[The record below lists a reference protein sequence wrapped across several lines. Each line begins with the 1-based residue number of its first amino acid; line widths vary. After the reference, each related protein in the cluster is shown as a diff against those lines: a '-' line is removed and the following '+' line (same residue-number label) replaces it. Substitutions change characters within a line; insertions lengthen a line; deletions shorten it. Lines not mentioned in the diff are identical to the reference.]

1 MHICVKALLDKQG
14 GFLRSKEVQMKDSP
28 HFWEDLK
35 SGRFASMVRES
46 SKGQTVS
53 NSAEV
58 YNILKPLVAKHDD
71 VEVLYGIFL
80 DAKNHIIDIQELS
93 RGTLSASAV
102 YPREVVKKVIEIKAA
117 AIILAHN
124 HPSGDTT
131 PSSEDR
137 EITTRVGL
145 ILHAMGVTLHDHT
158 IIGNGHH
165 SMADSGWLR
174 QVRNKF
180 HKIITGI

>member
-1 MHICVKALLDKQG
+1 
-14 GFLRSKEVQMKDSP
+14 MKSSS
-28 HFWEDLK
+28 HFWQDLK

-53 NSAEV
+53 NSVEV
-58 YNILKPLVAKHDD
+58 YNILKPMVAKHDD

-80 DAKNHIIDIQELS
+80 DAKNHIIEIQELS
-93 RGTLSASAV
+93 RGTIGASAV
-102 YPREVVKKVIEIKAA
+102 YPREIVKKVIALKAA
-117 AIILAHN
+117 ALVIAHN
-124 HPSGDTT
+124 HPSGETT
-131 PSSEDR
+131 PSSEDK
-137 EITTRVGL
+137 EITARIGL

-174 QVRNKF
+174 QAQSKF
-180 HKIITGI
+180 HEIITSI

>member
-1 MHICVKALLDKQG
+1 MNG
-14 GFLRSKEVQMKDSP
+14 SSN
-28 HFWEDLK
+28 FWEDLK

-46 SKGQTVS
+46 SKGQAVS

-58 YNILKPLVAKHDD
+58 YNILKPMVASHDD

-93 RGTLSASAV
+93 RGTIGASAV
-102 YPREVVKKVIEIKAA
+102 YPREVVKIILEKKAA
-117 AIILAHN
+117 ALVLAHN

-131 PSSEDR
+131 PSSEDK
-137 EITTRVGL
+137 EITARIGL

-174 QVRNKF
+174 QAQNKF
-180 HKIITGI
+180 HEIITSI

>member
-1 MHICVKALLDKQG
+1 MNYSHNQ
-14 GFLRSKEVQMKDSP
+14 
-28 HFWEDLK
+28 FWEDLK

-58 YNILKPLVAKHDD
+58 YNILKPLIAKHDD

-80 DAKNHIIDIQELS
+80 DAKNHIIEIQDLS
-93 RGTLSASAV
+93 RGKLSASAV
-102 YPREVVKKVIEIKAA
+102 YPREIVKKVIALKAA
-117 AIILAHN
+117 AIVLAHN
-124 HPSGDTT
+124 HPSGDTA
-131 PSSEDR
+131 PSSEDQ

-145 ILHAMGVTLHDHT
+145 VLHAMGVALHDHA

-174 QVRNKF
+174 QTQNKF
-180 HKIITGI
+180 HEIITGI

>member
-1 MHICVKALLDKQG
+1 
-14 GFLRSKEVQMKDSP
+14 MKGSS
-28 HFWEDLK
+28 HFWQDLK

-46 SKGQTVS
+46 SKGQAVS
-53 NSAEV
+53 NSTEV
-58 YNILKPLVAKHDD
+58 YNILKPLIANHDD

-80 DAKNHIIDIQELS
+80 DAKNYIIDIQELS
-93 RGTLSASAV
+93 RGTLTASTV
-102 YPREVVKKVIEIKAA
+102 YPREIIKKIIILKAA
-117 AIILAHN
+117 ALVLAHN

-137 EITTRVGL
+137 EITARVGL
-145 ILHAMGVTLHDHT
+145 ILHAMGVTLHDHI

-174 QVRNKF
+174 QAQNRFNE
-180 HKIITGI
+180 IIIGI

>member
-1 MHICVKALLDKQG
+1 
-14 GFLRSKEVQMKDSP
+14 MKGSSN
-28 HFWEDLK
+28 FWEDLK

-58 YNILKPLVAKHDD
+58 YNILKPIIAKHDD

-93 RGTLSASAV
+93 RGTLTASAV
-102 YPREVVKKVIEIKAA
+102 YPREVIKKVLKLKAA
-117 AIILAHN
+117 ALILAHN
-124 HPSGDTT
+124 HPSGDTE
-131 PSSEDR
+131 PSQEDK
-137 EITTRVGL
+137 EITTRIGL
-145 ILHAMGVTLHDHT
+145 ILHAIGVTLHDHT

-174 QVRNKF
+174 QAQGKF
-180 HKIITGI
+180 HEIITGIC

>member
-1 MHICVKALLDKQG
+1 
-14 GFLRSKEVQMKDSP
+14 
-28 HFWEDLK
+28 
-35 SGRFASMVRES
+35 MVRES

-58 YNILKPLVAKHDD
+58 YNILKPLVANHDD

-80 DAKNHIIDIQELS
+80 DTKNHIIDIQELS
-93 RGTLSASAV
+93 RGTLTASAV
-102 YPREVVKKVIEIKAA
+102 YPREIIKKVLTLQAA
-117 AIILAHN
+117 ALVLAHN

-131 PSSEDR
+131 PSAEDR
-137 EITTRVGL
+137 EITVRVGL
-145 ILHAMGVTLHDHT
+145 VLHAMGVTLHDHT

-174 QVRNKF
+174 QVQSKF
-180 HKIITGI
+180 HQAITGIYS

>member
-1 MHICVKALLDKQG
+1 MDYPQ
-14 GFLRSKEVQMKDSP
+14 DT
-28 HFWEDLK
+28 FWMDLK
-35 SGRFASMVRES
+35 SGKFAMMVKES

-58 YNILKPLVAKHDD
+58 YNILKPLISNHDD

-80 DAKNHIIDIQELS
+80 DAKNNIIDIQELS
-93 RGTLSASAV
+93 RGSLSVSAV
-102 YPREVVKKVIEIKAA
+102 YPREIIKKILKIKAA
-117 AIILAHN
+117 ALILAHN

-131 PSSEDR
+131 PSIEDK

-145 ILHAMGVTLHDHT
+145 IMHAMGVALHDHT

-174 QVRNKF
+174 QAQSKF
-180 HKIITGI
+180 HEIITDI

>member
-1 MHICVKALLDKQG
+1 
-14 GFLRSKEVQMKDSP
+14 MKGSS

-46 SKGQTVS
+46 SCGQTVS

-58 YNILKPLVAKHDD
+58 YNILKPLIANHDD

-93 RGTLSASAV
+93 RGTLTASTV
-102 YPREVVKKVIEIKAA
+102 YPREIVKKVITLKAA

-131 PSSEDR
+131 PSPEDR
-137 EITTRVGL
+137 EITARIGL
-145 ILHAMGVTLHDHT
+145 ILHAMGVTFHDHT
-158 IIGNGHH
+158 IIGIGYH
-165 SMADSGWLR
+165 SMADEGWL
-174 QVRNKF
+174 K
-180 HKIITGI
+180 GILTRFSNLINSQQS

>member
-1 MHICVKALLDKQG
+1 
-14 GFLRSKEVQMKDSP
+14 
-28 HFWEDLK
+28 
-35 SGRFASMVRES
+35 MVRES

-58 YNILKPLVAKHDD
+58 YNILKPLVSGHDD

-80 DAKNHIIDIQELS
+80 DTKNHIIDIQELS

-102 YPREVVKKVIEIKAA
+102 YPREIVKKVLEKKAA
-117 AIILAHN
+117 ALVLAHN

-131 PSSEDR
+131 PSIEDR
-137 EITTRVGL
+137 EITARVGL
-145 ILHAMGVTLHDHT
+145 ILHAMGVALHDHT

-174 QVRNKF
+174 QTQNRF
-180 HKIITGI
+180 HEIITSI

>member
-1 MHICVKALLDKQG
+1 MNE
-14 GFLRSKEVQMKDSP
+14 S
-28 HFWEDLK
+28 HFWQDLK

-58 YNILKPLVAKHDD
+58 YNILKPMVANHDD
-71 VEVLYGIFL
+71 VEILYGIFL

-93 RGTLSASAV
+93 RGTLTASAV
-102 YPREVVKKVIEIKAA
+102 YPREIIKKVIALKAA
-117 AIILAHN
+117 ALVLAHN

-131 PSSEDR
+131 PSVEDR
-137 EITTRVGL
+137 EITARVGL
-145 ILHAMGVTLHDHT
+145 VLHSMGVALHDHT
-158 IIGNGHH
+158 IIGIGHH

-174 QVRNKF
+174 QAQSKF
-180 HKIITGI
+180 HEAITRICS

>member
-1 MHICVKALLDKQG
+1 MTESMHSSQFWAD
-14 GFLRSKEVQMKDSP
+14 LR
-28 HFWEDLK
+28 

-58 YNILKPLVAKHDD
+58 YNILKPLVSGHDD

-80 DAKNHIIDIQELS
+80 DTKNHIIDIQELS

-102 YPREVVKKVIEIKAA
+102 YPREIVKKVLEKKAA
-117 AIILAHN
+117 ALVLAHN

-131 PSSEDR
+131 PSIEDR
-137 EITTRVGL
+137 EITARVGL
-145 ILHAMGVTLHDHT
+145 ILHAMGVALHDHT

-174 QVRNKF
+174 QTQNRF
-180 HKIITGI
+180 HEIITSI